1 MGVWLCSSTH
11 QDQAPDGGSPSNLA
25 NNAENDPNA
34 ANKVEMKMED
44 SNQGLLG
51 ESETYPLYPFNP
63 SLPRNVLL
71 SDLKFGFIVNDY
83 EDIAITSP

>member
-25 NNAENDPNA
+25 SNAENDPNA
-34 ANKVEMKMED
+34 ANKAEMKMED

-51 ESETYPLYPFNP
+51 KWMQETYSETFSLYSFNLGP
-63 SLPRNVLL
+63 PRKIWTYFPQV
-71 SDLKFGFIVNDY
+71 
-83 EDIAITSP
+83 